1 MNVSRTA
8 FGGHPD
14 AALEGGCPSANQA
27 GGGSRMIRRRDFIAG
42 LGSVAACPRA
52 TPAQE
57 QVRRVGVLLFSAEE
71 DPVTQTRVAALREGL
86 EAAGWMEGRNLQI
99 DYRFGAADAAQLRSH
114 ADELVRSAP
123 DVIVTGA
130 APATNTVQQLT
141 QTIPIVFVEA
151 TNEVGYGVARSLMR
165 PEGNATGITNLYLT
179 IGTRWLELLREAAP
193 RVTRIALLFNPE
205 FDSRSYIAA
214 IEASAA
220 AYDVKAVR
228 TPARSAE
235 EIERAIATFAAEPNG
250 GLLVVPPS
258 PSFANVQL
266 IFRLATQYRMPA
278 IYPTR
283 GFAAEGGLMAYG
295 PVSADLFRNAA
306 TYVDRI
312 LRGAKPSELPV
323 QFLTRFELVVN
334 LKVARAIGLEI
345 PRDLIARAAEVI
357 Q

>member
-1 MNVSRTA
+1 M
-8 FGGHPD
+8 
-14 AALEGGCPSANQA
+14 
-27 GGGSRMIRRRDFIAG
+27 MRRREFIAG
-42 LGSVAACPRA
+42 LGSAAACLRA
-52 TPAQE
+52 ARAQE
-57 QVRRVGVLLFSAEE
+57 RMRRVGVLLFSAEN
-71 DPVTQTRVAALREGL
+71 DPISQTRLAALRDGL
-86 EAAGWMEGRNLQI
+86 EAAGWTEGRNLQI
-99 DYRFGAADAAQLRSH
+99 DYRFGAADPAQLRSY
-114 ADELVRSAP
+114 ADELVRIGP

-130 APATNTVQQLT
+130 APATNTVQKLT
-141 QTIPIVFVEA
+141 RTIPIVFVEA
-151 TNEVGYGVARSLMR
+151 TNEVGYGVTGNLAH

-193 RVTRIALLFNPE
+193 RVGRIALLFNPE

-228 TPARSAE
+228 TPAHNGD
-235 EIERAIATFAAEPNG
+235 EIEHAIGTFAAEPNG

-258 PSFANVQL
+258 PNYTNVQL
-266 IFRLATQYRMPA
+266 IFRLVTRYRMPA

-295 PVSADLFRNAA
+295 PNSADLFRNAA

-323 QFLTRFELVVN
+323 QFPTRFELVVN
-334 LKVARAIGLEI
+334 LTAARAIGLEI

-357 Q
+357 E